1 MFWKVQAPKELFK
14 IIEQSISYIFF
25 TLYRSPL
32 LIGNQLITFKKY
44 YRYTMYYYATM
55 RPKILAVILLFQKK
69 NSNPYFIVIMITV
82 LILIGIFWVVNFK
95 TIIHFLL
102 HRTFTSGYYLCTT
115 ALMLFIHRIFG
126 TSELYTIQIDWQNKN
141 MHVKMTRIEGGV
153 TVRKGLFILDGN
165 VEIMTANI
173 F

>member
-1 MFWKVQAPKELFK
+1 
-14 IIEQSISYIFF
+14 
-25 TLYRSPL
+25 
-32 LIGNQLITFKKY
+32 
-44 YRYTMYYYATM
+44 
-55 RPKILAVILLFQKK
+55 
-69 NSNPYFIVIMITV
+69 MITV

-102 HRTFTSGYYLCTT
+102 RRRFTSIYLCTT

-126 TSELYTIQIDWQNKN
+126 TFELYTVWQNKN